1 MAKMMTGSKRHKLYT
16 QNQQLAD
23 AELLE
28 KHYLLV
34 RRIAH
39 HLLGRLPGNV
49 QLDDLLQ
56 AGSMGLLEAARN
68 FDADK
73 GASFETF
80 ASIRIR
86 GAMLDEVRRHDW
98 APRSVHRNSRRVAEA
113 VKAVESRT
121 GRDAQDHEI
130 AEEMGISVQAY
141 QQFLADTAGTRL
153 FSFDELTG
161 QEDSAFDYADEQGA
175 RPLEEVEESH
185 FQRDLAQ
192 AISALPEREQMVLS
206 LYYNEELN
214 LKEIGSLLNVSES
227 RVSQILS
234 QAAARLRSR
243 LTDWKNV

>member
-1 MAKMMTGSKRHKLYT
+1 MTAAKGLNLYSK
-16 QNQQLAD
+16 NQQLAD
-23 AELLE
+23 AKLLE
-28 KHYLLV
+28 QYASLV
-34 RRIAH
+34 RKIAY
-39 HLLGRLPGNV
+39 HLLSRLPASV
-49 QLDDLLQ
+49 QVDDLLQ
-56 AGSMGLLEAARN
+56 SGSMGLIEASRN

-113 VKAVESRT
+113 IKSVEMRT
-121 GRDAQDHEI
+121 GRDAQEQEV
-130 AEEMGISVQAY
+130 AEEMGISLQEY
-141 QQFLADTAGTRL
+141 HQYLADTAGSRL
-153 FSFDELTG
+153 FSFDELTS
-161 QEDSAFDYADEQGA
+161 QEDSAFELPDKSQSG
-175 RPLEEVEESH
+175 PLAEVQEEH
-185 FQRDLAQ
+185 FQDSLAN

-214 LKEIGSLLNVSES
+214 LKEIGAVLAVSES

-234 QAAARLRSR
+234 QAAARLRVK